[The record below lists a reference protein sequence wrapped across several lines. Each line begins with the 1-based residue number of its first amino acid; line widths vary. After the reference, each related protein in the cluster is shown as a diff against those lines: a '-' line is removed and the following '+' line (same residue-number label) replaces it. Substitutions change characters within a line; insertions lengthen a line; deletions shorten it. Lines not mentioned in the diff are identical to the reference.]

1 VFNMFGSGEG
11 TPSALPPNFA
21 PGKKN

>member
-1 VFNMFGSGEG
+1 VFNLFRSGEG